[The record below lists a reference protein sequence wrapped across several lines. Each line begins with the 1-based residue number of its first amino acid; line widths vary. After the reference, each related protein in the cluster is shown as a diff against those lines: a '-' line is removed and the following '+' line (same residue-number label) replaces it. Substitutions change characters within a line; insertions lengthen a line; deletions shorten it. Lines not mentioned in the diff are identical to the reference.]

1 MQNKI
6 LDTDFC
12 VVGGGLAGICAAVA
26 AAREGIKTVL
36 VHDRPVL
43 GGNASSE
50 IRMWV
55 CGAKGK
61 DRKETGIVEE
71 MLLENLYT
79 NPERNYSR
87 WDTVLYSICRR
98 EKNLTLLLNT
108 VCLDAVVT
116 DNTIR
121 SIKAYSSVTQ
131 SWYNISAKIFAD
143 CSGDSILG
151 VLSNAEM
158 RYGREAQSEFSES
171 IAPENA
177 DRKTMG
183 PSCLLQCRETNEE
196 HDFIPP
202 EWAYKYTDPAQ
213 FNYRDPELVGLQNF
227 WWIEVGGNA
236 DALHDA
242 DKHRDELLKIAYGV
256 FDYLKNSPQTR
267 DKYRKWT
274 LEWVGFLPGK
284 RESYRYVGDIIQN
297 QNHVADGGKFDDII
311 SYGGWPMDDH
321 HPDGFYYPGEP
332 NIFHPAPSP
341 FGISYRT
348 IYSKNINN
356 LYCAGRNIS
365 VTHSALSSTRVM
377 ATCAT
382 LGQAAGTA
390 AALAVKYS
398 VTPREVGTGHIAEL
412 QNILMKNDMFLPGK
426 RYQVPAI
433 SAAASLSHEGLRS
446 GMNRAFDGVDNSWHA
461 EVGDSVEYRWQ
472 APVKLRNTRLVF
484 DSDLDRPEK
493 NIIVLHLL
501 DPQFCRTPQT
511 LVKRFKLEYQD
522 SEGSWQSVGEFFNP
536 GQRLVNLVLDIECTA
551 LRLTILETFGN
562 KTVKVFAWDVE

>member
-1 MQNKI
+1 MQNRV
-6 LDTDFC
+6 LTTDFC

-26 AAREGIKTVL
+26 AAREGVKTVL

-71 MLLENLYT
+71 MLLENLYS

-108 VCLDAVVT
+108 VCLEASAE
-116 DNTIR
+116 NNLIR
-121 SIKAYSSVTQ
+121 SIKAYSSVAQT
-131 SWYNISAKIFAD
+131 WYNISAKLFAD

-151 VLSNAEM
+151 VLSGAAL
-158 RYGREAQSEFSES
+158 RYGREAQGEFNES
-171 IAPENA
+171 IAPLQA

-183 PSCLLQCRETNEE
+183 PSCLLQCRETTED

-202 EWAYKYTDPAQ
+202 EWANKYTDPSQ
-213 FNYRDPELVGLQNF
+213 FNYRAPELEGLQNF

-236 DALHDA
+236 DALHDV
-242 DKHRDELLKIAYGV
+242 DKHRDELLAIAYGV

-267 DKYRKWT
+267 EKYRKWT

-284 RESYRYVGDIIQN
+284 RESYRYEGDLIQN
-297 QNHVADGGKFDDII
+297 QNHVAAEGKFEDII

-321 HPDGFYYPGEP
+321 HPDGFHYPGEP

-348 IYSKNINN
+348 IYSRNINN
-356 LYCAGRNIS
+356 LFCAGRNIS

-390 AALAVKYS
+390 AALALKYA
-398 VTPREVGTGHIAEL
+398 VTPREVGQKHIAEL
-412 QNILMKNDMFLPGK
+412 QNTLMKNDMFLPGM
-426 RYQVPAI
+426 RYKVSAVC
-433 SAAASLSHEGLRS
+433 AAANLTCEGLRS
-446 GMNRAFDGVDNSWHA
+446 GMNRAFDNTDESWHA
-461 EVGDSVEYRWQ
+461 VCGDSAEYRWEN
-472 APVKLRNTRLVF
+472 PVWLNRTRLVF

-501 DPQFCRTPQT
+501 DPQFCKTPAT
-511 LVKRFKLEYQD
+511 LVKRYKLEYKD
-522 SEGSWQSVGEFFNP
+522 TAGVWQSVGEFFNP
-536 GQRLVNLVLDIECTA
+536 GQRLVTLPLAIECTA
-551 LRLTILETFGN
+551 LKLTILETFGN
-562 KTVKVFAWDVE
+562 SQIRVFAWDVE